1 MTICDSPVDLPIFPL
16 GKLNIRRIIGRNI
29 NSISF
34 AVAALRSLKSQW
46 QNTPP
51 NWVKRDPCGR
61 RWEGIV
67 CSGSRVTAIILP
79 GTNLAGS
86 LPEDIL
92 SLSELQILDLSNN
105 KGLGGPLPSKIGTL
119 KNLVNLVLIRCNFS
133 GPIPESIG
141 SLQKLKSLFL
151 NSNNFTGSIPH
162 SVGNLR
168 NLVWLD
174 LSDNQLDG
182 PIPVSNKTAPGLDLL
197 LNAQHFHLGQNKLS
211 GEVPLGLF
219 SSKMSLIHVRFD
231 GNSLSGPVPKNLNT
245 LTSVTELYLSNNNL
259 GGQILDLT
267 GMNLL
272 TYVDMSNNS
281 FDRSGVPQWFTTLP
295 NLTTL
300 RMDNTGLEGPIP
312 AELFNLPQIQTVVLR
327 NNKLNGSVN
336 MATSFSSDLRLIDL
350 QNNSID
356 EFGFGQ
362 YRHKVLLEDNPFC
375 RKPEAAGICKAIQAP
390 LFPNFTAQQY
400 CAALS
405 CFSDQVGSD
414 CTRPYLGSL
423 IFRSFNFSD
432 LENLF
437 YYDFLMDTLQPLLA
451 HLKVPVDKV
460 CLISS
465 MINMYGYLVLNIAFS
480 PPGGAFFNRTGIST
494 IGHVLNNHD
503 FISPYGPYYFTD
515 LPYPSFPGT
524 SKNTGLIIGITV
536 CGFVLVVLTISAGVY
551 AYRQRKIANQAAK
564 LNNPFSS
571 WNQGNHPQLKGAKWF
586 SFEDIKQF
594 TDNFS
599 ERREIGNGGY
609 GKVFKGKLNTGQL
622 VAIKRAKQGSLQ
634 GALEFKTE
642 IELLSRVHHKNVVN
656 LVGFCYDKG
665 EQMLIYEYVRN
676 GSLRETL
683 SDQSALRSVL
693 SRSEMLHFVGV
704 TRVCNYDHGYEK
716 HYQIMFPSISSN
728 SPLIK
733 QGMTIAHEYIAG
745 RSGIWLNW
753 PRRLHVAVDAARGLA
768 YLHELADPPIIHR
781 DIKSD
786 NILLDDQLNAKVAD
800 FGLSIPLSGD
810 RDHVTTQVKGTMG
823 YLDPEY
829 YMTQI
834 LTEKSDVYGFGVV
847 MLELVTG
854 KLPIEKN
861 MYIVREVKEALKE
874 TGNIYNLVDHA
885 ISADTM
891 TGVKEFVDLAMRCV
905 EDTGDKRPS
914 MSEVVKEIENII
926 QASDFKAI
934 VGSTTTSTSFEG
946 AGSGVHPY
954 NSSSSSFGITGTNP
968 FLR

>member
-1 MTICDSPVDLPIFPL
+1 M
-16 GKLNIRRIIGRNI
+16 
-29 NSISF
+29 
-34 AVAALRSLKSQW
+34 
-46 QNTPP
+46 
-51 NWVKRDPCGR
+51 
-61 RWEGIV
+61 
-67 CSGSRVTAIILP
+67 TAIILP

-92 SLSELQILDLSNN
+92 SLSELQTLDLSNN

-119 KNLVNLVLIRCNFS
+119 KNLVGVVLVRCNFS

-141 SLQKLKSLFL
+141 SLQELKRLFL
-151 NSNNFTGSIPH
+151 NSNNFMGSIPH

-174 LSDNQLDG
+174 LSNNQLDG

-219 SSKMSLIHVRFD
+219 SSKMSLIHVILNNNQLRGSIPDTLGLVQTLEVIRLD
-231 GNSLSGPVPKNLNT
+231 GNSLSGPVPKNLKT
-245 LTSVTELYLSNNNL
+245 LPSVTELYLSNNNL

-300 RMDNTGLEGPIP
+300 RMDNTGLEGPLP
-312 AELFNLPQIQTVVLR
+312 EELFNLPQIQTVVLR

-350 QNNSID
+350 RNNSID

-375 RKPEAAGICKAIQAP
+375 RKPEAAGICKATQAP
-390 LFPNFTAQQY
+390 LFPNFTVQQY

-515 LPYPSFPGT
+515 LTYPSFPGT

-536 CGFVLVVLTISAGVY
+536 CGFVLVVLTICAGVY

-571 WNQGNHPQLKGAKWF
+571 WNQGNLPQLKGAKWF
-586 SFEDIKQF
+586 SFEDIEQF

-609 GKVFKGKLNTGQL
+609 GKVFKGKLSTGQL

-683 SDQSALRSVL
+683 S
-693 SRSEMLHFVGV
+693 
-704 TRVCNYDHGYEK
+704 
-716 HYQIMFPSISSN
+716 
-728 SPLIK
+728 
-733 QGMTIAHEYIAG
+733 G

-753 PRRLHVAVDAARGLA
+753 PRRLNVAVDAARGLA

-786 NILLDDQLNAKVAD
+786 NILLDDQLNGKVAD
-800 FGLSIPLSGD
+800 FGLSIPLSAD

-854 KLPIEKN
+854 KLPIEQN

-874 TGNIYNLVDHA
+874 TGNIYYLVDRA

-891 TGVKEFVDLAMRCV
+891 TGVKEFVDLAMCCV

-954 NSSSSSFGITGTNP
+954 NSSSSSFGITGTSP